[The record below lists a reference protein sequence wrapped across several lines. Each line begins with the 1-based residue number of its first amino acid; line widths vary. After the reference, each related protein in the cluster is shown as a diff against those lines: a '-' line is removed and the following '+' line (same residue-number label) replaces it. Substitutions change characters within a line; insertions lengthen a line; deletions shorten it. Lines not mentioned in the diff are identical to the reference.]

1 MVETKKFNPQL
12 IRKKIEDFFTS
23 SGIPVNHFFSNN
35 SCLVAEEKLV
45 NYSTRETVNA
55 FSVVPTHPFSSAFE
69 HYLENKYSFNSK
81 FKDLLISYEAFFN
94 RNTMP
99 FYSEAVFYLIDND
112 EKLRCVRVFEFDWS
126 ISDKQYMLIFEF
138 DDSDVLAF
146 EQKLLDYYIIN
157 FYNGDFPDELRK
169 PLKELTPEELTLLNM
184 ISI

>member
-12 IRKKIEDFFTS
+12 IRKKIEGFFDS

-35 SCLVAEEKLV
+35 SCLVAEERLV
-45 NYSTRETVNA
+45 NYSTRETIHA
-55 FSVVPTHPFSSAFE
+55 FSVVPTHPFASEFE
-69 HYLENKYSFNSK
+69 DYLKTKYFFDSK
-81 FKDLLISYEAFFN
+81 FKDLIISYEAFFN

-126 ISDKQYMLIFEF
+126 ISDKQYMLVFEF

-146 EQKLLDYYIIN
+146 EKNLLDYYIIN
-157 FYNGDFPDELRK
+157 FYNGEFPDELRK

>member
-1 MVETKKFNPQL
+1 MIETKKFNPQL
-12 IRKKIEDFFTS
+12 ILKKIEDFFAS

-55 FSVVPTHPFSSAFE
+55 FSVVPTHPFASEFE
-69 HYLENKYSFNSK
+69 DYLKTKYYFDSK
-81 FKDLLISYEAFFN
+81 FNDLLISYEAFFN

-112 EKLRCVRVFEFDWS
+112 ENLRCVRVFEFDWP
-126 ISDKQYMLIFEF
+126 ISDKQYMLVFEI

-146 EQKLLDYYIIN
+146 EKSLLDYYIIN
-157 FYNGDFPDELRK
+157 FYNDEFPDELRK
-169 PLKELTPEELTLLNM
+169 PLKELTSEELILLKM

>member
-12 IRKKIEDFFTS
+12 IRKKIEGFFDS

-35 SCLVAEEKLV
+35 SCLVVEERLV
-45 NYSTRETVNA
+45 NYSTRETIHA
-55 FSVVPTHPFSSAFE
+55 FSVVPTHPFASEFE
-69 HYLENKYSFNSK
+69 DYLKTKYFFDSK
-81 FKDLLISYEAFFN
+81 FKDLIISYEAFFN

-99 FYSEAVFYLIDND
+99 FYSEAVFYIIDND

-126 ISDKQYMLIFEF
+126 ISDKQYMLVFEF

-146 EQKLLDYYIIN
+146 EKNLLDYYIIN
-157 FYNGDFPDELRK
+157 FYNGEFPDELRK

>member
-12 IRKKIEDFFTS
+12 IRKKIEEFFDS

-35 SCLVAEEKLV
+35 SCLVAEERLV
-45 NYSTRETVNA
+45 NYSTRETIHA
-55 FSVVPTHPFSSAFE
+55 FSVVPTHPFASEFE
-69 HYLENKYSFNSK
+69 DYLKTKYFFDSK
-81 FKDLLISYEAFFN
+81 FKDLIISYEAFFN

-99 FYSEAVFYLIDND
+99 FYSEAVFYIIDND

-126 ISDKQYMLIFEF
+126 ISDKQYMLVFEF

-146 EQKLLDYYIIN
+146 EKNLLDYYIIN
-157 FYNGDFPDELRK
+157 FYNGEFPDELRK